1 MAEQLKPMSVNPGDP
16 ITSELMASIVSNINI
31 INSMANSVVNN
42 NTGGSDGAPSGQVV
56 IESGRLKVP
65 CNTAG
70 TGKATVKFA
79 KSFTS
84 RPNIVCTLWQAST
97 ANFLKHK
104 YSPVVTTASST
115 EFTISMLPMGAT
127 GNGEVYVQWIAVA

>member
-42 NTGGSDGAPSGQVV
+42 NTGGADGAPSGQVV

-79 KSFTS
+79 KSFAS
-84 RPNIVCTLWQAST
+84 RPNIVCTIWQAST

-127 GNGEVYVQWIAVA
+127 ANGEVFVQWIAVA

>member
-42 NTGGSDGAPSGQVV
+42 GGGGDGTTTGQVV
-56 IESGRLKVP
+56 IEAGRLNVP

-84 RPNIVCTLWQAST
+84 RPNIVCTIWQAST

-115 EFTISMLPMGAT
+115 EFTIQMLPMGAT
-127 GNGEVYVQWIAVA
+127 ANGEVYVQWIAVA

>member
-16 ITSELMASIVSNINI
+16 ITSELIASIVSNINI
-31 INSMANSVVNN
+31 INSMSNSVVSNSS
-42 NTGGSDGAPSGQVV
+42 TGEGSTSGQVV

-65 CNTAG
+65 CNTSG

-84 RPNIVCTLWQAST
+84 RPNIVCTIWQASS

-115 EFTISMLPMGAT
+115 EFTIQMLPMGAT
-127 GNGEVYVQWIAVA
+127 ANGDVYVQWVAVA

>member
-42 NTGGSDGAPSGQVV
+42 NTGGEGGSSGQVV

-84 RPNIVCTLWQAST
+84 RPNIVCTLWQSST

>member
-42 NTGGSDGAPSGQVV
+42 NAGSEGGTTTGQVV

-127 GNGEVYVQWIAVA
+127 ANGEVYVQWIATI

>member
-42 NTGGSDGAPSGQVV
+42 NAGGEGGTTGQVV

-84 RPNIVCTLWQAST
+84 RPNIVCTIWQAST

-127 GNGEVYVQWIAVA
+127 ANGEVFVQWIAVA

>member
-42 NTGGSDGAPSGQVV
+42 NTDGGDGGSGGQVV

-79 KSFTS
+79 KSFAS
-84 RPNIVCTLWQAST
+84 RPNIVCTIWQAST

-127 GNGEVYVQWIAVA
+127 ANGEVHVQWIAVA

>member
-16 ITSELMASIVSNINI
+16 ITSELIASIVSNINI
-31 INSMANSVVNN
+31 INSMSNSVVSNSS
-42 NTGGSDGAPSGQVV
+42 TGEGSTSGQVV

-65 CNTAG
+65 CNTSG

-84 RPNIVCTLWQAST
+84 RPNIVCTIWQASA

-115 EFTISMLPMGAT
+115 EFTIQMLPMGAT
-127 GNGEVYVQWIAVA
+127 ANGDVYVQWVAVA

>member
-42 NTGGSDGAPSGQVV
+42 GGGGDGAPPGQVV

-84 RPNIVCTLWQAST
+84 RPNIVCTIWQAST

-115 EFTISMLPMGAT
+115 EFTIQMLPMGAT
-127 GNGEVYVQWIAVA
+127 ANGEVYVQWIAVA

>member
-16 ITSELMASIVSNINI
+16 ITSELIASIVSNINI
-31 INSMANSVVNN
+31 INSMSNSVVNN
-42 NTGGSDGAPSGQVV
+42 NTGGEGGGTPGQVV

-65 CNTAG
+65 CNTSG

-84 RPNIVCTLWQAST
+84 RPNIVCTLWQPSS

-104 YSPVVTTASST
+104 YTPVVTVASST
-115 EFTISMLPMGAT
+115 EFTIQMLPVGAT
-127 GNGEVYVQWIAVA
+127 ANGDIYVQWIAVA

>member
-42 NTGGSDGAPSGQVV
+42 NAGGEGGTTGQVV

-84 RPNIVCTLWQAST
+84 RPNIVCTIWQAST

-115 EFTISMLPMGAT
+115 EFTIQMLPMGAT
-127 GNGEVYVQWIAVA
+127 ANGEVYVQWIAVS